1 MGKGVRTALLC
12 LVFVVFAAGGYV
24 LGGLFTEEKPVE
36 EVVTAPVLS
45 PVPVVSDGGIT
56 VPKRASD
63 GTFAFTAQATVE
75 SGDQL
80 MYVLWADE
88 TCTQEVQKNLDGNFT
103 KVPASVSETYCL
115 RVQNLATGDCSPVI
129 LVKGFAKPKVQMYR
143 KITEEELYSIFEKG
157 VSGTNVE
164 KGFEQRLADGFKI
177 VATNLKEDDFLP
189 RRPEDIY
196 GRLRYDQWTSVTIA
210 EPLTYDQQGRLIKLV
225 ITIEYPL

>member
-36 EVVTAPVLS
+36 VVVTAPVLS

-103 KVPASVSETYCL
+103 KVPASPSETYWL
-115 RVQNLATGDCSPVI
+115 RVQNLATDDCSAVI
-129 LVKGFAKPKVQMYR
+129 SVQGFAKPQLQMYQ
-143 KITEEELYSIFEKG
+143 KITKEELNNIINVSKSYSAAP
-157 VSGTNVE
+157 
-164 KGFEQRLADGFKI
+164 KGFSHRIAKSLAIVVNGANPGDENMPDVNSICTQVKLGF
-177 VATNLKEDDFLP
+177 
-189 RRPEDIY
+189 
-196 GRLRYDQWTSVTIA
+196 WTSVTIDDID
-210 EPLTYDQQGRLIKLV
+210 YDSQNRMNRLV
-225 ITIEYPL
+225 ITVNY